1 MTLRLGLMG
10 TSGSR
15 NRMRTRSAA
24 WITSASNKALYF
36 VERASGK
43 VGKITTSG
51 TITETLLPGGANSR
65 PTSIFASGKSLFV
78 TESGTD
84 IVDQLS
90 L

>member
-1 MTLRLGLMG
+1 MG

>member
-1 MTLRLGLMG
+1 
-10 TSGSR
+10 
-15 NRMRTRSAA
+15 MRTRSSA

-36 VERASGK
+36 VERASDK
-43 VGKITTSG
+43 VGKI
-51 TITETLLPGGANSR
+51 TITETLLPGDAHSR
-65 PTSIFASGKSLFV
+65 PTSNFASGKSLFV